1 MINNSEL
8 SSMLK
13 SKIILVI
20 DNDEIRRQQIATVLA
35 FVGEEFL
42 AFSEDDFYR
51 QKSVLAKALTVI
63 VCGDISAQFQQ
74 LIKSYPQC
82 PFIFHELPD
91 QQLVSHYANMIG
103 GLTTPLNY
111 AQLTE
116 LIHLSHH
123 YHNNLPSKKRASGV
137 NPALSSLVGTSEA
150 MQQVRFLIEQVAST
164 NANVLILGESGTGK
178 EVVARNIHNLSDRKK
193 APFVPVNCG
202 AIPPDLL
209 ESELFGHEKGAFT
222 GAISTRKGR
231 FEMAEG
237 GTLFLDEIGDMPQPM
252 QVKLLRV
259 LQERVFERV
268 GGAKSIK
275 ADVRIIAATHQ
286 HLEAMIKEN
295 KFREDLLFRL
305 NVFPIQVPT
314 LRERSDDIP
323 EIVSHFLKDNSYV
336 NANEAPF
343 GFDKSGLEALTTYEW
358 PGNIREL
365 RNILERAKV
374 FFPGQNINREQ
385 VTQTL
390 LGFNQ
395 NAFFDHVEEN
405 ENVWSVL
412 DELGGAERGH
422 EADER
427 APPTAK
433 DFSRLFDSSNSVD
446 VRRLLRD
453 VEIVLIEKA
462 LERNAGNTS
471 EAAKD
476 LHLQRTTLIEKI
488 KKYGL

>member
-1 MINNSEL
+1 MTV
-8 SSMLK
+8 MY
-13 SKIILVI
+13 SK
-20 DNDEIRRQQIATVLA
+20 
-35 FVGEEFL
+35 
-42 AFSEDDFYR
+42 
-51 QKSVLAKALTVI
+51 
-63 VCGDISAQFQQ
+63 
-74 LIKSYPQC
+74 
-82 PFIFHELPD
+82 
-91 QQLVSHYANMIG
+91 
-103 GLTTPLNY
+103 
-111 AQLTE
+111 
-116 LIHLSHH
+116 
-123 YHNNLPSKKRASGV
+123 
-137 NPALSSLVGTSEA
+137 LVGSSEA
-150 MQQVRFLIEQVAST
+150 AMRLKKLISMVGPSDYAAIIQGQTGV
-164 NANVLILGESGTGK
+164 GK
-178 EVVARNIHNLSDRKK
+178 ELVAESLHVSSRRKGK
-193 APFVPVNCG
+193 FVAVNCA
-202 AIPPDLL
+202 AIPRDLM
-209 ESELFGHEKGAFT
+209 EAELFGYEKGAFT
-222 GAISTRKGR
+222 GAVKTTPGK
-231 FEMAEG
+231 FEQANK
-237 GTLFLDEIGDMPQPM
+237 GTLFLDEIGDMNLDLQS
-252 QVKLLRV
+252 KLLRV
-259 LQERVFERV
+259 LENSIVTRV
-268 GGAKSIK
+268 GGRAEIQL
-275 ADVRIIAATHQ
+275 DVRVVCATHKD
-286 HLEAMIKEN
+286 LEELVKQN

-305 NVFPIQVPT
+305 NVFPIRVPT

-323 EIVSHFLKDNSYV
+323 EIVTHLLKNNSYV

-365 RNILERAKV
+365 RNIIERAKV

-405 ENVWSVL
+405 ENIWSAL

-433 DFSRLFDSSNSVD
+433 DFSRLFDISNSVD

-453 VEIVLIEKA
+453 IEMVLIEKA